1 MAQTAFDPHL
11 ALALKARYG
20 NSVNLADLAKAM
32 QAAQTAQ
39 RLALIDQAD
48 EGAQTGLPGATGQTG
63 DLTARG
69 AALPNGAGPVGQT
82 TVQGGPAGGL
92 SDTFNGASDTKG
104 LPAGTV
110 ARDANG
116 VQWLVGQDGR
126 WTPYTGQEQLRTI
139 EDDYTARNRLVQ
151 DWYDGGMDAGNTE
164 AAAAEQYLY
173 ANGRLNARK
182 PDPEGYVPLNVY
194 TLNEKRGELGLP
206 GLTDQ
211 QIGESGV
218 NWAGKNE
225 GKSFAEAA
233 ADYRAANPDYFR
245 GTGSSAGT
253 GTGGG
258 TGTGIGTGTGAG
270 TGNRTGTGA
279 GTGNGTGGVASAD
292 QTPHQ
297 KYLASLGEATEPWTG
312 TAPEVKPFEYGER
325 PAGWT
330 EAPPS
335 QSAFEYG
342 ERPAG
347 WTEAPP
353 SQSAFEYGEAPAY
366 QGSRND
372 NKRLELLNRLENSSF
387 RYDQDTDPAWQ
398 ALQKQYRRE
407 GQRATE
413 DVLGRVSGL
422 TGGKPSSYA
431 VTAAAQAGNRYAA
444 ELSDRLPEL
453 YQSAYSRYLQD
464 YERQLGLAEEYG
476 RLGQEEYDR
485 YRDSLSQYN
494 RDRDFAYGVYSD
506 QAARERQ
513 NYLDRYNQWADGQD
527 RYTQDRSFAYDV
539 YADQAAR
546 DRQNYLDRYN
556 QWADGQDLY
565 DRDRNFAYDVYSDQ
579 AARERQ
585 AYLDRYGE
593 WADEQDRREGERSF
607 AYGAEADQYDRT
619 VDEEERAWERQQL
632 LRQYD
637 DQQRQQEWENAFAV
651 AKALG
656 YVPDWAAEL
665 LGVPAGTPAD
675 RVSGRNGGSGGGS
688 GVSGSGG
695 QERNGTTRQDLVNAA
710 STGAPFAVAE
720 WAQGMSDRRSGLTY
734 VGTHPN
740 GLKMTSGYQV
750 QLRSLQEAIRQGA
763 GAEAVLRRVRELVVD
778 DIIEPYEANLMLAD
792 LGYSYGSAGTGRN
805 TVGTGSVQMVQ

>member
-11 ALALKARYG
+11 ALALQARYG

-48 EGAQTGLPGATGQTG
+48 EGAQTGIPGATGQTG

-92 SDTFNGASDTKG
+92 SDTFNGVSDTKG

-182 PDPEGYVPLNVY
+182 PHPEGYVPLNVY

-211 QIGESGV
+211 QIEESGV

-225 GKSFAEAA
+225 GKSYAEAA

-258 TGTGIGTGTGAG
+258 TGSGTGIGTGNGI
-270 TGNRTGTGA
+270 GTGA
-279 GTGNGTGGVASAD
+279 GTGNGTGGVGSAD

-335 QSAFEYG
+335 RSAFEYG

-372 NKRLELLNRLENSSF
+372 NKRLELLNGLENSSF
-387 RYDQDTDPAWQ
+387 RYDPDTDPAWQ

-527 RYTQDRSFAYDV
+527 
-539 YADQAAR
+539 
-546 DRQNYLDRYN
+546 
-556 QWADGQDLY
+556 LY
-565 DRDRNFAYDVYSDQ
+565 DRDRDFAYGVYSDQ

-607 AYGAEADQYDRT
+607 TYGAEADQYDRT

-675 RVSGRNGGSGGGS
+675 RVSGRSGGSGGGS
-688 GVSGSGG
+688 GGSGSGG

-740 GLKMTSGYQV
+740 GQKMTSGYQV

-778 DIIEPYEANLMLAD
+778 DIIEPYEANLMLAA
-792 LGYSYGSAGTGRN
+792 LGYLARSDSSGRN
-805 TVGTGSVQMVQ
+805 TIGNTSVQMVQ